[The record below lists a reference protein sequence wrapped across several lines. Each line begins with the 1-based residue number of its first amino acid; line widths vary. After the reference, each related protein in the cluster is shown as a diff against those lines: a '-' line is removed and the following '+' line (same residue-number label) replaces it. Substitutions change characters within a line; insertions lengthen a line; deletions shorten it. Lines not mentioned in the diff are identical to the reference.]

1 MSTALSLGAIILGS
15 YVLGSV
21 VGAYYI
27 VRWRTGRDLRSL
39 GSGNAGA
46 RNAGRVLGRGG
57 FAVTLLIDAGK
68 GALATWIGMQV
79 QPQPLAT
86 ILAMVAVIVGHI
98 WPAQLRF
105 RGGKGAAT
113 ALGIMIVFDPVATGV
128 LLLLGAVVLLVTRQF
143 TISGLAA
150 IALTPVVAAWRGH
163 TSTEIVAL
171 VIMAVLILYA
181 HRSNLREYRSRIGK
195 FSPTGSQEAA
205 R

>member
-1 MSTALSLGAIILGS
+1 MSQGLYLAAIVLGS
-15 YVLGSV
+15 YVLGSI
-21 VGAYYI
+21 VGAYYL

-57 FAVTLLIDAGK
+57 FAISLLIDAGK
-68 GALATWIGMQV
+68 GALATWIALRLT
-79 QPQPLAT
+79 PQPLAT
-86 ILAMVAVIVGHI
+86 LLAMLGVVVGHV

-113 ALGIMIVFDPVATGV
+113 ALGIMVVYDPAATGV
-128 LLLLGAVVLLVTRQF
+128 LLLIGAVILLITRQF

-150 IALTPVVAAWRGH
+150 IALTPLVAVWRGH
-163 TSTEIVAL
+163 TFMEIAAL
-171 VIMAVLILYA
+171 VLMAALILYA
-181 HRSNLREYRSRIGK
+181 HRSNLREYRSGIGK
-195 FSPTGSQEAA
+195 FSSTGTQEAA